1 MTKKTLMKVVNTHR
15 IYMRHTIDRILYIPQ
30 LK

>member
-15 IYMRHTIDRILYIPQ
+15 IYMRHTIDGIYIPQ